1 MASHTRFRTVPGISF
16 LVSPIRDHAFFKQ
29 PQFKRLLGHHRLE
42 LLRLTPQILDLAT
55 GRRPRSV
62 TRQAALAGLQELLGP
77 GVIETLGYAFTPTQL
92 GNAGL
97 APQAIQ
103 HDTDLLFRRLPFA
116 GCTADVL
123 HDPLRRRFRMRG
135 FLSHL
140 HSLMVTMS
148 QKSSVPQAAKSVSQ
162 ALMSDTVL
170 LISGLALALCSGT
183 GQAQPAVKPMQ

>member
-1 MASHTRFRTVPGISF
+1 M
-16 LVSPIRDHAFFKQ
+16 LFFKQ
-29 PQFKRLLGHHRLE
+29 PQFKRLLSHNSLE
-42 LLRLTPQILDLAT
+42 LLRLTPQVLDLAT
-55 GRRPRSV
+55 GRRSRGV

-77 GVIETLGYAFTPTQL
+77 SVIEAFGYAFTPTQL

-103 HDTDLLFRRLPFA
+103 HDADLLFRKMPFA

-123 HDPLRRRFRMRG
+123 DDPLRRQFRVHG

-148 QKSSVPQAAKSVSQ
+148 QKCPFSHTAKSVSQ
-162 ALMSDTVL
+162 ALMSDTRNIAEFTHKFSV
-170 LISGLALALCSGT
+170 
-183 GQAQPAVKPMQ
+183 